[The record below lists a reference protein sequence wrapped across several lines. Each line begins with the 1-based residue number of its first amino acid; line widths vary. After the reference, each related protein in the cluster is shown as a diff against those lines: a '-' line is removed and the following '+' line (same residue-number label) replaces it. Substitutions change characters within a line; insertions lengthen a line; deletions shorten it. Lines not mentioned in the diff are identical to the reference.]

1 MGARAGIHK
10 IETFRKFAESQI
22 KPANL
27 RTFSQPE
34 AAKLLNVSERTIQ
47 RVKAVEREAPELI
60 PEIEKGKIHRRG
72 ALAPE

>member
-1 MGARAGIHK
+1 M
-10 IETFRKFAESQI
+10 SQSEQSEVLRPEN
-22 KPANL
+22 KSANL
-27 RTFSQPE
+27 PTFSQPE
-34 AAKLLNVSERTIQ
+34 AAKIFNVSERTIQ

>member
-1 MGARAGIHK
+1 MADMPQGMR
-10 IETFRKFAESQI
+10 TDLQPS
-22 KPANL
+22 ANL
-27 RTFSQPE
+27 PKVISQPE
-34 AAKLLNVSERTIQ
+34 AAKMFNVSERTIQ